1 MANTFD
7 FIADGF
13 QARPGF
19 FDAGACRRLLD
30 QALATRSIADMF
42 LTEAEFRAAPVMRGT
57 NPRPGRNLLARLDCD
72 FIFGDPRFAEEMAA
86 VCGPHWRVLDHK
98 FVMGVPNR
106 LIPAWLQVE
115 LGDRLVA
122 NLGAYVRPEFRDIT
136 YFRGIDFHQDI
147 IDFPDRD
154 SDFITAYVYLDE
166 VGADASPLHVLPGSQ
181 ALGATTFPHD
191 LTRVEGANGQGE
203 GQGAY
208 RYRNPYGD
216 EIQVPVHR
224 LTGPAGTLYY
234 WHCNAL
240 HGTQPHGD
248 DEARL
253 SVRILVERNAR
264 VPTGG
269 LIDQV
274 NAASKG
280 SLSLAQTRRD
290 LDAAGQAVL
299 TGNTIN
305 RH

>member
-7 FIADGF
+7 FISDGF

-19 FDAGACRRLLD
+19 YDAGDCLRLLNA
-30 QALATRSIADMF
+30 ALATRRIEDMF
-42 LTEAEFRAAPVMRGT
+42 LSETEFRSAPTLKGT
-57 NPRPGRNLLARLDCD
+57 NPRPGRNLLAKLECD
-72 FIFGDPRFAEEMAA
+72 FIFSDPRFAEEMAA

-98 FVMGVPNR
+98 FVMGVPNA
-106 LIPAWLQVE
+106 LIPTWLQDE

-122 NLGAYVRPEFRDIT
+122 NLGGYVKPQFRDIT

-154 SDFITAYVYLDE
+154 SDFITAYIYLDE
-166 VGADASPLHVLPGSQ
+166 VTARSSPLYVIPGSHR
-181 ALGATTFPHD
+181 LGATPFPHD
-191 LTRVEGANGQGE
+191 LSRTGPDR
-203 GQGAY
+203 Y
-208 RYRNPYGD
+208 LYRNPYGD
-216 EIQVPVHR
+216 AAELAVHQ
-224 LTGPAGTLYY
+224 LTGPGGSLYF
-234 WHCNAL
+234 WHCNTL
-240 HGTQPHGD
+240 HGTQPHAED
-248 DEARL
+248 TPRL

-274 NAASKG
+274 NAGSKG